1 CYKSYFQFLKEMFLS
16 YQKYLTSF
24 LWKGLWIALIG
35 YGSSYFFQI
44 LIDYIDLKTPFFYMA
59 VLSLGYCFLEM
70 MRTYLSQLKMK
81 EMIHLQKAMD
91 EDYVFQ
97 SFMNMLKQP
106 ETFYR
111 QDDGVIQSQLLS
123 LFELTEMSLECF
135 EKFFLDG
142 MFFVVLWIGMWFLNI
157 WMTCIVSV
165 VLLIIVLMSYR
176 RLKDF
181 QTLNKNYLEAHIHFG
196 HHVLELIENH

>member
-1 CYKSYFQFLKEMFLS
+1 
-16 YQKYLTSF
+16 
-24 LWKGLWIALIG
+24 
-35 YGSSYFFQI
+35 
-44 LIDYIDLKTPFFYMA
+44 
-59 VLSLGYCFLEM
+59 
-70 MRTYLSQLKMK
+70 
-81 EMIHLQKAMD
+81 
-91 EDYVFQ
+91 
-97 SFMNMLKQP
+97 MNMLKQP

-181 QTLNKNYLEAHIHFG
+181 QTLNKNYLEAHFHFG
-196 HHVLELIENH
+196 HHVLELIENHRLKMCIRDRIIFMLMVFIRMSL